1 MFFLY
6 KYEALR
12 PENDLPIREIIHSID
27 SFEMHW
33 HNLIEILLVLEGT
46 VEVRIGGEDY
56 YLKEDDFILINCNE
70 LHSTKRTK
78 DDNILLALQINPDFF
93 KDYCPEINKIKFDCK
108 SFNTSKEEQKKF
120 DFIRRYIG
128 KIVLELNK
136 KTKGYKLRIGS
147 YLYLLGDYLIN
158 NFEYDILDNDKEELR
173 DSDIFRLQRIADYVN
188 GNIDKKITLKEIA
201 EKEHI
206 SYYYLS
212 HFIKDKIGMSFQEYL
227 NYMRLN
233 RAVIMLK
240 NTNNSI
246 TEISND
252 SGFSNISFFNK
263 IFKENY
269 NCTPTEYRKQI
280 KDMYIEDRIFGM
292 NKKQN
297 RSRSYL
303 DVDRNSVFKKLFSNL
318 KPIDNNIKSK
328 EIEYIDI
335 DVNSRGELLSDYW
348 KRLITF
354 GRASEGLRS
363 SWQEQLKE
371 VQKDIGFEYIR
382 FHGIFSDDM
391 MIVNRDEKG
400 NIIYNWSYVNELF
413 DFFMEIDIKPFVEL
427 GFMPTEFKSSDDKIF
442 WWEGNISQP
451 KDINLWTDLV
461 VNFIKYCINR
471 YGLKEVES
479 WYFEV
484 WNEADLENIFWIGD
498 KEDYFKFYKE
508 TVLAIKSVS
517 EKLKVGGPSITYQT
531 IQDKPWLEEFLEYN
545 NENNIPLDFVSLH
558 IYPELYR
565 PREDVQEMASKA
577 RQGEISWDTIYNWW
591 RNQKIYYDKDHVY
604 NVLELANNK
613 INKIMGYNPEVHI
626 TEWNASAFGRNLIH
640 DTCFVSNF
648 IIDNILKC
656 NGKSDSLGYWT
667 FTDIMEEE
675 KVAISEFH
683 GNFGLISKS
692 GLKKPSYFAYYLLS
706 KLGKEIVKKGNEY
719 IVTKDGDDIQIL
731 LYNYAYFDEF
741 FLRGDTSLLTNTDR
755 YSIYEDKK
763 SKEVKISIL
772 GLKGSYKI
780 TSYKL
785 NRENGS
791 SFDEWI
797 KMGAPENMTYEE
809 LEYLKGR
816 SQPKITVDCIEADE
830 SHKLEAYV
838 PVHGTELILLE
849 KMF

>member
-1 MFFLY
+1 MY
-6 KYEALR
+6 KYEVIR
-12 PENDLPIREIIHSID
+12 PENDLPIREIIHSVD

-33 HNLIEILLVLEGT
+33 HNLMEILLVLEGT
-46 VEVRIGGEDY
+46 VEVRIGGQDY
-56 YLKEDDFILINCNE
+56 YLKENDFILINCNE
-70 LHSTKRTK
+70 LHSTKRIK

-93 KDYCPEINKIKFDCK
+93 KDYFPQINKIKIDCK
-108 SFNTSKEEQKKF
+108 SFNARKEEQGKF
-120 DFIRRYIG
+120 DFIRWYIG
-128 KIVLELNK
+128 KIVLESNK
-136 KTKGYKLRIGS
+136 KIKGYKLRIGS

-158 NFEYDILDNDKEELR
+158 NFKYDILDNDKEELR
-173 DSDIFRLQRIADYVN
+173 DSDIFRLKRIADYVN
-188 GNIDKKITLKEIA
+188 VNIDKKITLKEIA

-212 HFIKDKIGMSFQEYL
+212 HFIKDKTGMSFQEYL
-227 NYMRLN
+227 NYMRLD
-233 RAVIMLK
+233 RAVNMLR
-240 NTNNSI
+240 NTDKSI
-246 TEISND
+246 TEISNN

-269 NCTPTEYRKQI
+269 SCTPTGYRKQI
-280 KDMYIEDRIFGM
+280 KDMHIEDGIFGI

-297 RSRSYL
+297 RSMSYL
-303 DVDRNSVFKKLFSNL
+303 DVDRNSVFKKLFSYL
-318 KPIDNNIKSK
+318 KPTDINIKSK

-335 DVNSRGELLSDYW
+335 DISDGGELLSDYW

-371 VQKDIGFEYIR
+371 VQKEIGFEYIR

-400 NIIYNWSYVNELF
+400 SIIYNWSYVNELF

-427 GFMPTEFKSSDDKIF
+427 GFMPTEFKSSDDTIF
-442 WWEGNISQP
+442 WWEANVSQP
-451 KDINLWTDLV
+451 KDTNLWTDLV
-461 VNFIKYCINR
+461 VSFIKNCINR
-471 YGLKEVES
+471 YSLKEVES

-484 WNEADLENIFWIGD
+484 WNESDLENVFWIGD
-498 KEDYFKFYKE
+498 KEDYFKFYRE

-531 IQDKPWLEEFLEYN
+531 LKDEPWLEEFLEYN
-545 NENNIPLDFVSLH
+545 VKNNIPLDFVSLH
-558 IYPELYR
+558 IYPEYFS
-565 PREDVQEMASKA
+565 PRKEASEIASKA
-577 RQGEISWDTIYNWW
+577 RKGEISWDIAYNWW
-591 RNQKIYYDKDHVY
+591 KNQKIYYDKDHVY
-604 NVLELANNK
+604 NVSELANKK

-656 NGKSDSLGYWT
+656 NGKLASLGYWT

-675 KVAISEFH
+675 KVGISEFH

-692 GLKKPSYFAYYLLS
+692 GLKKSSYFAYYLLS

-719 IVTKDGDDIQIL
+719 IVTRDGDDVQIL
-731 LYNYAYFDEF
+731 LYNYAYFDEL
-741 FLRGDTSLLTNTDR
+741 FLRGDTSLLTNTER

-763 SKEVKISIL
+763 SKEAKISIL
-772 GLKGSYKI
+772 GIKGKYKI

-797 KMGAPENMTYEE
+797 RMGAPESMTDEE
-809 LEYLKGR
+809 LGYLKGK
-816 SQPKITVDCIEADE
+816 SQPKMTIDYIKVGKI
-830 SHKLEAYV
+830 HKLETYV
-838 PVHGTELILLE
+838 PVHGIELILLE